1 MTEKIKEQINSAI
14 TDSCETYCYDETVV
28 NRVSDRIDEISG
40 VELLFKALADANRLK
55 IAYALSLEEKM
66 CVCDVAN
73 VLKTSTANASHH
85 LRYLRDMGITASKKE
100 GKLVFYSLVDEHVH
114 QLVNIAH
121 EHSKEGWYK

>member
-1 MTEKIKEQINSAI
+1 MEKIKETIGSTT
-14 TDSCETYCYDETVV
+14 TDTCETYCYHETVV
-28 NRVSDRIDEISG
+28 NRVNARIDEISG

-55 IAYALSLEEKM
+55 VAYALTLEEEM

-85 LRYLRDMGITASKKE
+85 LRYLRDMGIADSRKE

-114 QLVNIAH
+114 QLVNIAL
-121 EHSKEGWYK
+121 EHSKEGW

>member
-1 MTEKIKEQINSAI
+1 MEKIKETIGSTA
-14 TDSCETYCYDETVV
+14 TDACETYCYHEAVV
-28 NRVSDRIDEISG
+28 NRVNERIGEISG

-55 IAYALSLEEKM
+55 VAYALTLEEEM

-85 LRYLRDMGITASKKE
+85 LRYLRNMGITASKKK

-114 QLVNIAH
+114 QLVNIALA
-121 EHSKEGWYK
+121 HSKEGWYK

>member
-1 MTEKIKEQINSAI
+1 MEKIKETIGPAT
-14 TDSCETYCYDETVV
+14 TDTCETYCYHETVV
-28 NRVSDRIDEISG
+28 NRVNERIDEISG

-55 IAYALSLEEKM
+55 VAYALTLEEEM

-85 LRYLRDMGITASKKE
+85 LRYLRDMGIADSRKE

-114 QLVNIAH
+114 QLVNIAL
-121 EHSKEGWYK
+121 EHSKEGW

>member
-1 MTEKIKEQINSAI
+1 MEKIKETTRTTT
-14 TDSCETYCYDETVV
+14 TDICETECNHEAVV
-28 NRVSDRIDEISG
+28 NRVSARIEEISG

-55 IAYALSLEEKM
+55 VAYALTLEDEM

-73 VLKTSTANASHH
+73 VLNTSTANASHH
-85 LRYLRDMGITASKKE
+85 LRYLRDMGITASKKK

-114 QLVNIAH
+114 QLVNIAL